1 MKTQL
6 HRWRANFLTGL
17 AVVLPA
23 VITLAVVTWLFGTVA
38 SFTDMLLFFLP
49 RALTHANNG
58 AGQMH
63 WHWSL
68 AALCFATLLLTLIG
82 QATRYYVIRR
92 VIGFVELWMLRLPL
106 LNKIYGTVK
115 QVNEAISSTK
125 KSAFQQVVLIEYP
138 RPGLYTIAFI
148 TSDEHPEVEA
158 RLGMDVVGVFVPT
171 TPNPTSGFLL
181 AVPRTQ
187 ITPLAMSVAEGM
199 RYVIT
204 LGSVVPEYRLP
215 TLVPPR
221 EIAAA
226 S

>member
-1 MKTQL
+1 MKSQFQ
-6 HRWRANFLTGL
+6 RWRTNLLTGL

-23 VITLAVVTWLFGTVA
+23 VITVAVVIWLFGTVA
-38 SFTDMLLFFLP
+38 SFTDTLLFFLP
-49 RALTHANNG
+49 RTLTHAQEG

-63 WHWSL
+63 WYWSL
-68 AALCFATLLLTLIG
+68 AALGFAMLLLTLVG
-82 QATRYYVIRR
+82 QATRYYIIRR

-125 KSAFQQVVLIEYP
+125 KSAFQQVILIEYP

-148 TSDEHPEVEA
+148 TSEDHPEVEA
-158 RLGMDVVGVFVPT
+158 RLGLDVVGVFVPT

-181 AVPRTQ
+181 AVPRSQ
-187 ITPLAMSVAEGM
+187 ITPLEMSVAEGM